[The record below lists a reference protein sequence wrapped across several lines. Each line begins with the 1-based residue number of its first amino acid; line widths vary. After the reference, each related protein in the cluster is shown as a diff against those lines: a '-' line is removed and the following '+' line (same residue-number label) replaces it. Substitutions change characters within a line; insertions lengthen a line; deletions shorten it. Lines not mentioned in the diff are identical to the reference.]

1 MNFGN
6 RQSTYRNVMVVDV
19 DPAEPTRKIYAS
31 HCRFQVS
38 ITSCVEI
45 AKESYR
51 LYSIPRDHR
60 RERHTDDGQKT
71 P

>member
-1 MNFGN
+1 
-6 RQSTYRNVMVVDV
+6 MVVDV

-31 HCRFQVS
+31 HCRFHVNNA
-38 ITSCVEI
+38 SCIDI
-45 AKESYR
+45 AKGSYR

-60 RERHTDDGQKT
+60 RERHTDNRDKT